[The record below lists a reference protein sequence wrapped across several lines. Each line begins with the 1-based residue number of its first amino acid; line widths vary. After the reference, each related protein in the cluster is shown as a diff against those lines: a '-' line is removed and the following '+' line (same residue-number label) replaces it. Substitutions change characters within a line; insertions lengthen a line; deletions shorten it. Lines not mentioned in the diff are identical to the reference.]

1 MALGRGETTS
11 PEENI
16 AKLLSK
22 GEKNWTKQDKKDFE
36 LDMLL
41 VGPEKANEITLWLD
55 ETPSLHLKK

>member
-41 VGPEKANEITLWLD
+41 VV
-55 ETPSLHLKK
+55 KKQMK